1 MNKLTLKSAINILQN
16 NDQNGTWYEV
26 ETIEE
31 LKESLLEAMTNYE
44 ESEETYIFYQDIYNR
59 V

>member
-1 MNKLTLKSAINILQN
+1 MTNKLQNAINILQS

-31 LKESLLEAMTNYE
+31 MKESLIEAMTNYE
-44 ESEETYIFYQDIYNR
+44 ETEETYIFYMEVYNSL
-59 V
+59 

>member
-1 MNKLTLKSAINILQN
+1 MTLSLQNAINILQQ

-31 LKESLLEAMTNYE
+31 LKESLIEAMTNYE
-44 ESEETYIFYQDIYNR
+44 ESEETYLFYLDIYNSL
-59 V
+59 